1 MHCKFSLEEL
11 AGVQSEANPLVRGG
25 GPEDGGPEGR
35 CLHSGRSS
43 QKKSSEARGISL
55 CGEEDAQ
62 LGLYG
67 VRVAQISGRGRKL
80 TPRGACCKAPRLA
93 RHPSLPVI
101 SHMKTTRIGQ
111 SFWQFGRRMSS
122 HVSGIIPV
130 SQIGNVSVK
139 TFQLT
144 MDGRRP
150 VVGCDLRAIAG
161 TLGLLYSM
169 AEAGIG
175 AALARPHDL
184 RHFGGVVSAREIR
197 ALTAGSTRI
206 YPWVFSGG
214 SALSVELSLRRSCSS
229 SFINAPKGNRR
240 ASVQTIP
247 SQYSAL
253 FDDE

>member
-67 VRVAQISGRGRKL
+67 
-80 TPRGACCKAPRLA
+80 
-93 RHPSLPVI
+93 
-101 SHMKTTRIGQ
+101 
-111 SFWQFGRRMSS
+111 FGRRMSS